1 MDLDKSESKIM
12 LDNICRNV
20 SVIAKKED
28 SSTRGIL
35 KVKNSDDA
43 TDNFI
48 SILTKSAASGANA
61 NLAKGPKDDLLLWVF
76 HKFHQKLYEKKIIY
90 RTDYCVWAG
99 ANPDIM
105 KGRKQLS
112 NGPNAA
118 LRIERA
124 FTQRG
129 RSSELCKG
137 PSGLAKGSMYKT
149 VPNSTTVACN

>member
-61 NLAKGPKDDLLLWVF
+61 NLAKGPKDDLLL
-76 HKFHQKLYEKKIIY
+76 
-90 RTDYCVWAG
+90 
-99 ANPDIM
+99 
-105 KGRKQLS
+105 
-112 NGPNAA
+112 
-118 LRIERA
+118 
-124 FTQRG
+124 
-129 RSSELCKG
+129 
-137 PSGLAKGSMYKT
+137 
-149 VPNSTTVACN
+149 